1 MLALAAVAGCSDDGA
16 ARAEAEATPRS
27 AVVAMARLEPASQV
41 IQVAAS
47 TDDIV
52 AGLHVAEGDR
62 VEAGQP
68 LLTLGRRVLREA
80 ELRNAQLD
88 RERVDLQ
95 PFELEAQRARL
106 RATEAELAFA
116 RAEVANQKGL
126 SEQGF
131 TAGREFDDAQLRVKS
146 VEEQRNE
153 IQARLRQLEASL
165 ELERKEAD
173 NAVEVARALL
183 EQTVVRAP
191 IRGRILRLLVRE
203 GERTGNR
210 PVLRL
215 GDTDTMV
222 AMAEVHASE
231 VRLVHEG
238 QRARFTSSALEKPL
252 DGVVEEI
259 GVIIH
264 MNQVQGDDPSGPS
277 GVRVVQVRVR
287 LEDAQAAA
295 GLTNLE
301 GQIRIFLEPP
311 AAA

>member
-131 TAGREFDDAQLRVKS
+131 TAGREFATAVPDIGDDLRVRDPPES
-146 VEEQRNE
+146 
-153 IQARLRQLEASL
+153 IGP
-165 ELERKEAD
+165 AD
-173 NAVEVARALL
+173 PAGC
-183 EQTVVRAP
+183 P
-191 IRGRILRLLVRE
+191 CGRGDRRCD
-203 GERTGNR
+203 R
-210 PVLRL
+210 P
-215 GDTDTMV
+215 
-222 AMAEVHASE
+222 A
-231 VRLVHEG
+231 
-238 QRARFTSSALEKPL
+238 
-252 DGVVEEI
+252 
-259 GVIIH
+259 
-264 MNQVQGDDPSGPS
+264 
-277 GVRVVQVRVR
+277 
-287 LEDAQAAA
+287 
-295 GLTNLE
+295 
-301 GQIRIFLEPP
+301 
-311 AAA
+311 